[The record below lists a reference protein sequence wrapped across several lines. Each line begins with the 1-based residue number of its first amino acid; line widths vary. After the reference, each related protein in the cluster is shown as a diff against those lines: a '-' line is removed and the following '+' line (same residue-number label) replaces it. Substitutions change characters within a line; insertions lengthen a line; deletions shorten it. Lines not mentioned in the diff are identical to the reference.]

1 MVIVWLLS
9 CGKTFGRSPFWKHS
23 LQIVSIIIDGVDMK
37 MTGRRECL
45 VSFESATQEGNELGD
60 PTQLISQ
67 AYLDVTQIK
76 LVNACDAI
84 LSNGE

>member
-9 CGKTFGRSPFWKHS
+9 CGKDIWKKS
-23 LQIVSIIIDGVDMK
+23 FLVALIADCLIIIDGVDIK

-45 VSFESATQEGNELGD
+45 VSLESATQEGNELGD

-67 AYLDVTQIK
+67 AYLDVTQRK
-76 LVNACDAI
+76 LVNSCDAI